1 MRSLRGCDAFATVA
15 GIVSAANNNAPRILI
30 LEADRKIGA
39 QLQRFAVK
47 GWKGASVQSI
57 ASALEHVALDSE
69 RFRSFDV
76 VLAGCD
82 FRRDGSAGSPQLK
95 ALRALTADPGMPPII
110 LLTESGSEYSAVQ
123 AIKAGAF
130 DYLPKSLFSREQIVA
145 AVERA
150 LAARSPFAS
159 DGAPGAIRLFGYD
172 LRRCL
177 SSNENSS
184 IHTAFSAEQRREV
197 VIKMLNRGRGSLS
210 RDAQFDRFMDEF
222 KILHDIDD
230 PAVAGIYD
238 FRVTSQYCYIAME
251 YFEKGHLGGVL
262 REALPPAE
270 ALHIAMEIAHAL
282 SIIHMAG
289 VVHRDLK
296 PGNIMLRNDGTV
308 ALIDFGIS
316 KSAAMPTSDGRIISG
331 TPYYMSPEQAN
342 GEPTDERTDLYALGV
357 IIFQMLT
364 GTKPYSGEDAD
375 EILRN
380 QREAPIPA
388 LPAGLETYQSLVERL
403 LAKDPAERFPSAREL
418 SGLIEHLL
426 ANLPA
431 GDYAL
436 SASSG

>member
-1 MRSLRGCDAFATVA
+1 M
-15 GIVSAANNNAPRILI
+15 SAPSNNAPRILI

-39 QLQRFAVK
+39 QLLRIAVK

-57 ASALEHVALDSE
+57 AASLENVALDSE

-82 FRRDGSAGSPQLK
+82 FRRDGSAQSPALK
-95 ALRALTADPGMPPII
+95 ALRALTADPDMPPII
-110 LLTESGSEYSAVQ
+110 LLTESGSEYSAAQ

-130 DYLPKSLFSREQIVA
+130 DYLPKKLFSREQVVA

-150 LAARSPFAS
+150 LAARTPFAGGDS
-159 DGAPGAIRLFGYD
+159 PQGALRLFGYD
-172 LRRCL
+172 IRRCL

-184 IHTAFSAEQRREV
+184 IHTAYSAEQGKEV
-197 VIKMLNRGRGSLS
+197 VIKTLNRGRGSLS
-210 RDAQFDRFMDEF
+210 RDAQFDRFIDEF

-230 PAVAGIYD
+230 PAVAEIYD
-238 FRVTSQYCYIAME
+238 FRVTSRYCYIAME

-262 REALPPAE
+262 RDALAPAE

-296 PGNIMLRNDGTV
+296 PGNIMLRNDGSV

-331 TPYYMSPEQAN
+331 TPYYMSPEQAD
-342 GEPTDERTDLYALGV
+342 GKPTDERTDLYALGV
-357 IIFQMLT
+357 IVFQMLT
-364 GTKPYSGEDAD
+364 GAKPFSGDDAA
-375 EILRN
+375 EILKN
-380 QREAPIPA
+380 QREAPVPA
-388 LPAGLETYQSLVERL
+388 LPEGLNRYQGLVERL
-403 LAKDPAERFPSAREL
+403 LAKDPAERIPNAREL
-418 SGLIEHLL
+418 LGLIEPLLL
-426 ANLPA
+426 AA
-431 GDYAL
+431 ESHYAL
-436 SASSG
+436 SASSA

>member
-1 MRSLRGCDAFATVA
+1 
-15 GIVSAANNNAPRILI
+15 VSNANNNAPRILI
-30 LEADRKIGA
+30 LEADRKIGG

-57 ASALEHVALDSE
+57 GSTLDQVALDSE

-82 FRRDGSAGSPQLK
+82 FGKDGSSNSPALR
-95 ALRALTADPGMPPII
+95 ALRALTADPRMPPIV
-110 LLTESGSEYSAVQ
+110 LLSENGSEFSAVQ
-123 AIKAGAF
+123 AMRAGAF
-130 DYLPKSLFSREQIVA
+130 DYLPKSIFGREQVVA

-150 LAARSPFAS
+150 LAERQPASGNTAAAGSP
-159 DGAPGAIRLFGYD
+159 RLFGYD

-184 IHTAFSAEQRREV
+184 IHTAFSAEQCKEV

-210 RDAQFDRFMDEF
+210 RDSQFARFIDEF

-230 PAVAGIYD
+230 PAVAEIYD

-251 YFEKGHLGGVL
+251 YFEQGHLGG
-262 REALPPAE
+262 ALLDCLAPPD
-270 ALHIAMEIAHAL
+270 ALKIAMEIAQAL

-296 PGNIMLRNDGTV
+296 PGNIMLRDDGTI

-316 KSAAMPTSDGRIISG
+316 KSASMPTGDGWIISG

-342 GEPTDERTDLYALGV
+342 GEATDERTDLYALGV
-357 IIFQMLT
+357 IVYQMLV
-364 GTKPYSGEDAD
+364 GEKPYSGADAN
-375 EILRN
+375 EILKN
-380 QREAPIPA
+380 QCESPIPK
-388 LPAGLETYQSLVERL
+388 LPADIAEYQTLIDRL
-403 LAKDPAERFPSAREL
+403 LAKAPQDRIASAREL
-418 SGLIEHLL
+418 VGMIEPML
-426 ANLPA
+426 AESHKKH
-431 GDYAL
+431 YAL
-436 SASSG
+436 SASSA